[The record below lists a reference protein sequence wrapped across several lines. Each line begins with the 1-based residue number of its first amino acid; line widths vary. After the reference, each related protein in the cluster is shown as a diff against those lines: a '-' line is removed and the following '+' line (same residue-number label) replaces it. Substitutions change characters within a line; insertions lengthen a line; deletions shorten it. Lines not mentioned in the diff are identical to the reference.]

1 MRRVCTSTLHS
12 SHLLLSRYVTLA
24 SSVYFHFALLV
35 KNTVSDALLHKP
47 LLAPY
52 DSLSLSLCFVVFSSL
67 LSLSVSA
74 HFHCLPGAHFHY
86 IKKVDPGLPLFL
98 FNYSN
103 RKLHGIFE
111 AASPGQMYINP
122 YGWTVD
128 GSERTLYPAQVQVR
142 VRMQCQPLVED
153 QFRPIIADNYYNHHH
168 FWFELDHAQASK
180 LMSLLASVAVAPS
193 SVAPS
198 SFVPENTARRTFF
211 QLVPSTDK
219 KEESEGCR
227 PLALEEHVKRSSW
240 ASDAPDS
247 DTSVDEEEAED
258 ELFRLMASEFEH
270 FRESDST
277 GNASLDG
284 HYQHLEAHSQDEEDL
299 ILGKLKSLVFGHEH
313 QDFSLTA
320 YEHEHADNKDKHLED
335 EDPISKRVNF
345 TENNEY
351 SCSSSHCQS
360 TIAELLRE
368 VGELKTFKTEQTL
381 KMSFLEL
388 KLVQAEKEIQLLKDQ
403 CEMVETPSSS
413 SMAQTDIKVIHP
425 LEELHLDPTESI
437 YLVGGYNG
445 ESWLSTME
453 SYFPTYD
460 ESKFFKPMNS
470 VRSYASV
477 ARLNGELYVLGGGDG
492 HLWYDTVELYNP
504 VDDEWT
510 SCPPLNGKKGS
521 LAGAAMNDK
530 IFAIGGGNGVDCFS
544 EVEMLDLDIGRWIR
558 TRSMLQKRFALAAV
572 EHNGALYATGGFD
585 GNEYLNSAERF
596 DPREHS
602 WTRIANMNSRR
613 GCHSLAVLNEKIYA
627 LGGFNGEKMV
637 PSVEIYDP
645 RLGTW
650 IDGEPMN
657 QPRGYSAAA
666 VVKDSLY
673 VIGGVRAGNE
683 IVNTVEQYKEGL
695 SWEEKISKVIGKRCF
710 MTAIAFC

>member
-1 MRRVCTSTLHS
+1 MGAGRKTETFQIDTKVDYPNPTSG
-12 SHLLLSRYVTLA
+12 Y
-24 SSVYFHFALLV
+24 
-35 KNTVSDALLHKP
+35 
-47 LLAPY
+47 
-52 DSLSLSLCFVVFSSL
+52 
-67 LSLSVSA
+67 VSA
-74 HFHCLPGAHFHY
+74 RNLAKRNLGGVIFGCTNKTIQECLTKQLFGLPGAHFHY
-86 IKKVDPGLPLFL
+86 VKKVDPGLPLFL
-98 FNYSN
+98 FNYSS

-111 AASPGQMYINP
+111 AASPGQMNINP
-122 YGWTVD
+122 YGWTD
-128 GSERTLYPAQVQVR
+128 NGSERTMYPAQVQVR

-180 LMSLLASVAVAPS
+180 LMLLLASVAVAPS
-193 SVAPS
+193 S
-198 SFVPENTARRTFF
+198 FVSENTARRKFF
-211 QLVPSTDK
+211 QPLPSTDK

-227 PLALEEHVKRSSW
+227 PFALEEHVKRSSW
-240 ASDAPDS
+240 ASDASDS
-247 DTSVDEEEAED
+247 DPSVDEEKAED

-270 FRESDST
+270 FRDST

-284 HYQHLEAHSQDEEDL
+284 HYQQLEAHSQDEEDL
-299 ILGKLKSLVFGHEH
+299 ILGKLKSLVFDHGH
-313 QDFSLTA
+313 QDLSLTA
-320 YEHEHADNKDKHLED
+320 YEGEQAVNKDKHLED
-335 EDPISKRVNF
+335 EDPISKQVNF

-445 ESWLSTME
+445 ESWLSTVE
-453 SYFPTYD
+453 SYFPFYD
-460 ESKFFKPMNS
+460 ESKSVKPMNS

-602 WTRIANMNSRR
+602 WTRIASMNTRR

-650 IDGEPMN
+650 IDGEPMK

-673 VIGGVRAGNE
+673 VIGGVRTGNE
-683 IVNTVEQYKEGL
+683 IVNTVERYKEGL
-695 SWEEKISKVIGKRCF
+695 SWEEKISRVIGKRCF
-710 MTAIAFC
+710 MTAITFC

>member
-1 MRRVCTSTLHS
+1 MGAGRKTETFQIDTKVDYPNPTSG
-12 SHLLLSRYVTLA
+12 Y
-24 SSVYFHFALLV
+24 
-35 KNTVSDALLHKP
+35 
-47 LLAPY
+47 
-52 DSLSLSLCFVVFSSL
+52 
-67 LSLSVSA
+67 VSA
-74 HFHCLPGAHFHY
+74 RNLAKRNLGGVIFGCTNKTIQECLTKQLFGLPGAHFHY

-98 FNYSN
+98 FNYSS

-111 AASPGQMYINP
+111 AASPGQMNINP
-122 YGWTVD
+122 YGWTD
-128 GSERTLYPAQVQVR
+128 NGSERTMYPAQVQVR

-180 LMSLLASVAVAPS
+180 LMLLLASVA
-193 SVAPS
+193 VAPS

-211 QLVPSTDK
+211 QPLPSTDK

-227 PLALEEHVKRSSW
+227 PFALEEHVKRSSW
-240 ASDAPDS
+240 ASDASDS
-247 DTSVDEEEAED
+247 DPSVDEEKAEE

-284 HYQHLEAHSQDEEDL
+284 HYQQLEAHSQDEEDL
-299 ILGKLKSLVFGHEH
+299 ILGKLKSLVFDHGH
-313 QDFSLTA
+313 QDLSLTA
-320 YEHEHADNKDKHLED
+320 YEGEHAVNKGED

-445 ESWLSTME
+445 ESWLSTMD
-453 SYFPTYD
+453 SYYPFYD
-460 ESKFFKPMNS
+460 ESKSVKPMNS

-477 ARLNGELYVLGGGDG
+477 AQLNGELYVLGGGDG

-602 WTRIANMNSRR
+602 WTRIASMNTRR

-650 IDGEPMN
+650 IDGEPMK

-673 VIGGVRAGNE
+673 VIGGVRTGNE
-683 IVNTVEQYKEGL
+683 IVNTVERYKEGL
-695 SWEEKISKVIGKRCF
+695 SWEEKISRVIGKRCF
-710 MTAIAFC
+710 MTAITFC

>member
-1 MRRVCTSTLHS
+1 MGAGRKTEAFQVGTKVDYPNPTSG
-12 SHLLLSRYVTLA
+12 Y
-24 SSVYFHFALLV
+24 
-35 KNTVSDALLHKP
+35 
-47 LLAPY
+47 
-52 DSLSLSLCFVVFSSL
+52 
-67 LSLSVSA
+67 VSA
-74 HFHCLPGAHFHY
+74 RSLAKRNLGGVIFGCTNKTIQECLTNQLFGLPGAHFQY
-86 IKKVDPGLPLFL
+86 IKKVDAGLPLFL

-111 AASPGQMYINP
+111 AASPGQMNINP
-122 YGWTVD
+122 YGWTDD
-128 GSERTLYPAQVQVR
+128 GSERTLFPAQVQVR

-153 QFRPIIADNYYNHHH
+153 QFRPIIADNYYNHSH

-180 LMSLLASVAVAPS
+180 LMYLLASAA
-193 SVAPS
+193 VAPS
-198 SFVPENTARRTFF
+198 SFVPENTARKKFF
-211 QLVPSTDK
+211 QPLPSTDK
-219 KEESEGCR
+219 KEESEGFR
-227 PLALEEHVKRSSW
+227 PLALEEHVRRSSW
-240 ASDAPDS
+240 ASDVSDS
-247 DTSVDEEEAED
+247 DPSVDEENAED

-284 HYQHLEAHSQDEEDL
+284 HHQQLEAHSQDEEDL
-299 ILGKLKSLVFGHEH
+299 ILGKLKSLAFDHE
-313 QDFSLTA
+313 QRDFSLTA
-320 YEHEHADNKDKHLED
+320 YEGEHAVNKDKHLGD
-335 EDPISKRVNF
+335 EDPISKQVNF

-351 SCSSSHCQS
+351 RCSSSHCQS

-368 VGELKTFKTEQTL
+368 VGELKTSKKEQTL

-388 KLVQAEKEIQLLKDQ
+388 KLVQAEIEIQWLKDQ
-403 CEMVETPSSS
+403 SEMVETPSSS

-425 LEELHLDPTESI
+425 LEELHLDTTESI
-437 YLVGGYNG
+437 YLFGGYNG

-453 SYFPTYD
+453 SYFPSSD
-460 ESKFFKPMNS
+460 ESKSFKPMNS

-477 ARLNGELYVLGGGDG
+477 ARLNGELYVFGGGDG
-492 HLWYDTVELYNP
+492 HLWYDTVELYSP
-504 VDDEWT
+504 ADDEWT

-572 EHNGALYATGGFD
+572 EYNGALYATGGFD

-602 WTRIANMNSRR
+602 WTRIASMNTRR

-627 LGGFNGEKMV
+627 LGGFDGEKMV

-650 IDGEPMN
+650 IDGEPMK

-683 IVNTVEQYKEGL
+683 IVNTVERYKEGL
-695 SWEEKISKVIGKRCF
+695 SWEERISRVIGKRCF
-710 MTAIAFC
+710 MAAITLC